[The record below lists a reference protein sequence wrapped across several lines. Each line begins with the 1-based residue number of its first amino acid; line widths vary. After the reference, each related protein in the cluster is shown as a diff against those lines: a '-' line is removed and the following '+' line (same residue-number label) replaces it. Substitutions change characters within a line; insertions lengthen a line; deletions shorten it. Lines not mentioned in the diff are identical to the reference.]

1 VEILDYNSNVT
12 ALSTSYQGDTD
23 VKFVVNVDNSEE
35 GYTFYKENYLK
46 NGIDRKINNYS
57 SIYLTDNQNLT
68 DIIELNK
75 LKGYNT
81 IKKFNTSFINNNG
94 LYLTLS
100 SNNASSINPFFTKK
114 DQKFIDP
121 VDRIF
126 EVNLLDNSKLKIT
139 HRNKNGVIYY
149 LSVVS
154 ATSIRFL
161 NTYNANYAL
170 LDYILDKDNNKLV
183 LFKTISNGT
192 SNIKYLVYSR
202 DNVLRTSTTLS
213 LFKTNYLNINYYI
226 QELNPKLNTS
236 WVSYNTHHKNQY
248 DVDPLKSTNNL
259 KNNYLINTQYSYV
272 TGNTLSSNILV
283 LKNQKTN
290 KNYSYRSDYLDLND
304 KNVPTVNN
312 RSYTGLFTG
321 NEQETGDYG
330 ITLNYEF
337 YNTDYKMKGDT
348 HTIFYTPESLYPY
361 KQININDLQWNYRGA
376 IAGENPYMSDKIF
389 KNTSDTVDFI
399 GDYLCSWLYKRKN
412 GESIWL
418 DRYYNPE
425 KTSYSNALKTTFTY
439 NYSEPINELLKNKL
453 LSSEYYDVPDVYNT
467 LYEEGLVTPQTPKS
481 ALYGVSFFDKRSDVV
496 IKPNTEY
503 IYHRIGNNYV
513 KQVLD
518 TMNEMLMQN
527 GLTLLNGDTDT
538 KVYITEDVDDV
549 EYEINGNAYA
559 LIENYSDINNTHE
572 FTISLWLQSNDW
584 SQKNGHQIFGN
595 LNSKGFA
602 LLDDQKITPLITI
615 QNGKSVF
622 VYNTNFQLLDAGT
635 LKNEPIPE
643 TAIIKDLYRTDHLDD
658 FYTINIE

>member
-1 VEILDYNSNVT
+1 MEILDYNSSVS

-23 VKFVVNVDNSEE
+23 VKFIVNVDNSEE
-35 GYTFYKENYLK
+35 GYTFYRENYLK

-57 SIYLTDNQNLT
+57 SMYLTNTQKLT

-75 LKGYNT
+75 LKGYNS

-94 LYLTLS
+94 LYLTLTS
-100 SNNASSINPFFTKK
+100 VSTNNITPFFTKN
-114 DQKFIDP
+114 DEKFIDP

-126 EVNLLDNSKLKIT
+126 EINLLEGSKLKIT
-139 HRNKNGVIYY
+139 HRNKYGVLYY
-149 LSVVS
+149 LSIVD
-154 ATSIRFL
+154 ATNINFSL
-161 NTYNANYAL
+161 QDNTVHTL
-170 LDYILDKDNNKLV
+170 LDYILDKNNQKLV
-183 LFKTISNGT
+183 LFKNIFDVRHLIHSNN
-192 SNIKYLVYSR
+192 NILV
-202 DNVLRTSTTLS
+202 TTDILDS
-213 LFKTNYLNINYYI
+213 FKNDYFNINYYI

-248 DVDPLKSTNNL
+248 DVNPLKSVNNL

-290 KNYSYRSDYLDLND
+290 KNYSYRSDYLELNN
-304 KNVPTVNN
+304 KNIPTVNN

-348 HTIFYTPESLYPY
+348 YTVFYTPESLYPY
-361 KQININDLQWNYRGA
+361 KQININDLQWNYKGA

-389 KNTSDTVDFI
+389 KNKSDTVNFI
-399 GDYLCSWLYKRKN
+399 GEYLCSWLYKRKN

-418 DRYYNPE
+418 DRYYIPE
-425 KTSYSNALKTTFTY
+425 KTSYSDALKTTFTY
-439 NYSEPINELLKNKL
+439 NYSEPINELLKTKL

-467 LYEEGLVTPQTPKS
+467 LHEEYLVTPQTPKS
-481 ALYGVSFFDKRSDVV
+481 ALYGISFFDKRSDLV

-503 IYHRIGNNYV
+503 IYHRIGNDYV

-518 TMNEMLMQN
+518 TMSDFLIQN
-527 GLTLLNGDTDT
+527 GLTLLNGNTDT
-538 KVYITEDVDDV
+538 KVYITEDVDVV
-549 EYEINGNAYA
+549 EYEMNGNAYA

-572 FTISLWLQSNDW
+572 FTVSLWLQSNDW
-584 SQKNGHQIFGN
+584 SKKNGHQIFGN

-622 VYNTNFQLLDAGT
+622 VYNTNFELLDAGT
-635 LKNEPIPE
+635 LKNESISE

>member
-1 VEILDYNSNVT
+1 MEILDYNSSVS
-12 ALSTSYQGDTD
+12 ALSTSYQGDMD
-23 VKFVVNVDNSEE
+23 VKFIVNVDNSEE

-57 SIYLTDNQNLT
+57 SIYLTDNQKLT
-68 DIIELNK
+68 DIIELTK
-75 LKGYNT
+75 LKGYNS

-94 LYLTLS
+94 LYLTLTS
-100 SNNASSINPFFTKK
+100 VSTNDITPFFTKK
-114 DQKFIDP
+114 DEKFIDP

-126 EVNLLDNSKLKIT
+126 EVNLLEDSKLKIT
-139 HRNKNGVIYY
+139 HRNKYGVLYY
-149 LSVVS
+149 LSIVS
-154 ATSIRFL
+154 ENGIKFSL
-161 NTYNANYAL
+161 QDNTAYTL
-170 LDYILDKDNNKLV
+170 LDYILDKNNQKLV
-183 LFKTISNGT
+183 LLKNISEVRYLIHS
-192 SNIKYLVYSR
+192 SNNILE
-202 DNVLRTSTTLS
+202 TTNILDS
-213 LFKTNYLNINYYI
+213 FKTNYFNINYYI

-248 DVDPLKSTNNL
+248 DTNSIKSVNNL

-290 KNYSYRSDYLDLND
+290 KNYSYRSDYLELTN
-304 KNVPTVNN
+304 KNAPTVNN

-348 HTIFYTPESLYPY
+348 HTVFYTPESLYPY

-389 KNTSDTVDFI
+389 KNKSDTVDFI
-399 GDYLCSWLYKRKN
+399 GEYLCSWLYKRKN

-418 DRYYNPE
+418 DRYYIPE

-439 NYSEPINELLKNKL
+439 NYSEPINELLRTKL

-467 LYEEGLVTPQTPKS
+467 LHEESLVTPQTPKS
-481 ALYGVSFFDKRSDVV
+481 ALYGISFFDKRSDLI

-503 IYHRIGNNYV
+503 IYHRIGNDYV
-513 KQVLD
+513 KQVLN
-518 TMNEMLMQN
+518 TMNEFLIQN
-527 GLTLLNGDTDT
+527 GLTLLNGNTDT
-538 KVYITEDVDDV
+538 KVYITGDVDDV
-549 EYEINGNAYA
+549 EYEMNGNAYA
-559 LIENYSDINNTHE
+559 LIENYNDINNTHE
-572 FTISLWLQSNDW
+572 FTVSLWLQSNDW

-615 QNGKSVF
+615 QNDKSVF
-622 VYNTNFQLLDAGT
+622 VYNTNFELLDAGT
-635 LKNEPIPE
+635 LKNEPLPE
-643 TAIIKDLYRTDHLDD
+643 TAIIKDLYRTDHLND
-658 FYTINIE
+658 FYTINIA